1 MMTMTEKQIARFWA
15 KVNVLG
21 PDDCWEWQAYLNRGY
36 GTFTIE
42 NINFNAHRIAY
53 ELTYGP
59 IPEGLLCCHSCD
71 NRACVNPKHLFLGT
85 YQDNMDDMAFKGRN
99 KRKLSE
105 KQVHD
110 IRRLYAL
117 EDHMT
122 QRELGKLFKV
132 THVTILKIVN
142 RIKWK
147 HI

>member
-1 MMTMTEKQIARFWA
+1 MMTAKQIARFWA

-21 PDDCWEWQAYLNRGY
+21 PDDCWEWQAYLNGGY

-42 NINFNAHRIAY
+42 NINFNAHRVSW
-53 ELTYGP
+53 ELAYGP
-59 IPEGLLCCHSCD
+59 IPEGLLCCHRCD

-99 KRKLSE
+99 NRKLSE
-105 KQVHD
+105 EQVLD
-110 IRRLYAL
+110 IRRLYSL
-117 EDHMT
+117 KDHMT

-132 THVTILKIVN
+132 THVTILKVVN